1 MAHPAAFMIV
11 WRKMFGEE
19 RAAEEEAARVLCAPW
34 DDISMPDCLRDS
46 FIHLLTVSLLAGL
59 W

>member
-1 MAHPAAFMIV
+1 
-11 WRKMFGEE
+11 MFGEE

-34 DDISMPDCLRDS
+34 DDMPWDDMSVPDCLRYA

-59 W
+59 WGFW